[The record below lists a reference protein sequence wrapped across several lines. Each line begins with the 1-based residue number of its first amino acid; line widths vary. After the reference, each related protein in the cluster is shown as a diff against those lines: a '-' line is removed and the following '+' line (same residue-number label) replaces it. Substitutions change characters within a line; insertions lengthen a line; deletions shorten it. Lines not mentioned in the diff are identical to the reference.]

1 MRIGDQSHENVQDD
15 SVVNGGRPN
24 YIYQNGRVIVV
35 ERSGGQFR
43 VRVVKGGL
51 TRNERKRTK
60 KMLNKYQGR

>member
-1 MRIGDQSHENVQDD
+1 
-15 SVVNGGRPN
+15 VNGGRPN

-43 VRVVKGGL
+43 VRVVKGKL

-60 KMLNKYQGR
+60 KMLNKFQGR